1 VRRARILVST
11 LAVASLLLA
20 GCGKDDESSDGPS
33 DQQTADGS
41 SFASTWPLTGLPV
54 EEGQD
59 SAQEHPVYISK
70 IDNTPDSDPQI
81 GLGKADLIVEEL
93 VEGGITRLAAFYYSQ
108 TPSKVGPLRSM
119 RLTDIGIAKPA
130 GAQIITSG
138 AAPVTLAGLS
148 KAGVKFIDMNN
159 QYVVRE
165 TDGSHDSLHSVMGD
179 LGKIAKAAKAEAV
192 RPDDYLP
199 WGTSEDFPGGQ
210 KATKVFAQLSGYRTS
225 EWKYADG
232 HYTLTNGYMPKGD
245 RFQPE
250 TVITCLVKTSIASYK
265 DPAGN
270 PVPISH
276 FEGQGKAMVF
286 HNGQVVRGTWKKGGV
301 DKQVTFSTA
310 AGELTIPAGHVWIE
324 LIPIDGGDVTFK

>member
-11 LAVASLLLA
+11 LAAASLLMA
-20 GCGKDDESSDGPS
+20 GCGKDDSSDKSS
-33 DQQTADGS
+33 DQQTEDGS
-41 SFASTWPLTGLPV
+41 SFAATWPLTGLPV
-54 EEGQD
+54 AEGQD
-59 SAQEHPVYISK
+59 SAQKHPVYIAK

-119 RLTDIGIAKPA
+119 RLTDIGIAKPV
-130 GAQIITSG
+130 GAQLITSG

-179 LGKIAKAAKAEAV
+179 LGKIAKSAGTDAV
-192 RPDDYLP
+192 RPADYMP
-199 WGTSEDFPGGQ
+199 WGTDADFPGGQ
-210 KATKVFAQLSGYRTS
+210 KATKVLAQISGYRTS

-232 HYTLTNGYMPKGD
+232 HYTLTNGYMPKDD

-250 TVITCLVKTSIASYK
+250 TVITCMVKTSIASYK

-286 HNGQVVRGTWKKGGV
+286 HNGQVVRGTWKKDDL
-301 DKQVTFSTA
+301 DKPVTFYTMSGQLA
-310 AGELTIPAGHVWIE
+310 IPAGHVWIE
-324 LIPIDGGDVTFK
+324 LVPIDGGKVSYK

>member
-11 LAVASLLLA
+11 LAAASLLMA
-20 GCGKDDESSDGPS
+20 GCGKDDSSDGPS
-33 DQQTADGS
+33 DQQTEDGS
-41 SFASTWPLTGLPV
+41 SFAATWPLTGLPV

-59 SAQEHPVYISK
+59 SAQTHPVYIAK

-108 TPSKVGPLRSM
+108 TPAKVGPLRSM

-130 GAQIITSG
+130 GAELVTSG
-138 AAPVTLAGLS
+138 AAPVTLGGLA

-179 LGKIAKAAKAEAV
+179 LDKIAKSAKAKLA
-192 RPDDYLP
+192 RPADYLP
-199 WGTSEDFPGGQ
+199 WGSDADFPGGRP
-210 KATKVFAQLSGYRTS
+210 ATKVFAQLSGYRTS

-245 RFQPE
+245 RFEPN
-250 TVITCLVKTSIASYK
+250 TVIACMVKTSVASYK

-286 HNGQVVRGTWKKGGV
+286 HNGAVARATWKKDGV
-301 DKQVTFSTA
+301 DKPVTFSTT
-310 AGELTIPAGHVWIE
+310 AGALKIPAGNVWIE